1 MKLWLTG
8 LINCILLGATS
19 NAAKIE
25 PGFPVDCGVPFIKRE
40 HKEEAVRM
48 KVSATPHSW
57 PWHVGLWSERVG
69 FYPYCGGTLIS
80 RSLVLTAAHCIVT
93 LPDLNEAS
101 FGNVLNMAAMLSNR
115 LYVLVGAHDF
125 TKADISHQLHLVQ
138 YAVLY
143 PKQNFSTVG
152 EGYDIALLK
161 LYENI
166 SPDDG
171 TLPIC
176 FPDKNVELPS
186 GATCY
191 YAGWGGMYTEGP
203 DGEEVFPNTLKEAE
217 VQLDSDER
225 CMNAYGLQFANSNSC
240 IRTEGTIPGEGD
252 SGGGVFC
259 HSKEDN
265 RWFWYGL
272 IEGAAKDPR
281 EDCAVISKFTAVH
294 TWIQTTALYL
304 GL

>member
-1 MKLWLTG
+1 MDADYVVHFMRRCGKRP
-8 LINCILLGATS
+8 
-19 NAAKIE
+19 AAEIE
-25 PGFPVDCGVPFIKRE
+25 FGFPADCGVPAVQRE
-40 HKEEAVRM
+40 YKEEATRR

-101 FGNVLNMAAMLSNR
+101 FGNVIEMTAVLSNR

-125 TKADISHQLHLVQ
+125 TRADTSRQLHIVK

-143 PKQNFSTVG
+143 PKQNYSTVG
-152 EGYDIALLK
+152 VGYDIALLK

-166 SPDDG
+166 YPDAYIR
-171 TLPIC
+171 PIC
-176 FPDKNVELPS
+176 FPDGSVELPL

-191 YAGWGGMYTEGP
+191 YAGWGGTYT
-203 DGEEVFPNTLKEAE
+203 DGLDGEVFPNTLQEAE

-225 CMNAYGLQFANSNSC
+225 CINAYGPQFANSNSC

-252 SGGGVFC
+252 SGGGIFC
-259 HSKEDN
+259 RLKNDN

-272 IEGAAKDPR
+272 IEGAARDPR
-281 EDCAVISKFTAVH
+281 EDCAVISKFKAVH
-294 TWIQTTALYL
+294 TWIQATALYL